1 MRSARH
7 DRTRRITAAAL
18 LATASWAALLAGMP
32 GAAAQDCSG
41 HAALPADLATPSM
54 LYETLRARTNA
65 QLLAIGFLRKPVE
78 RTCAWIYEVKV
89 LTASGSVVELDFDA
103 DGLNLV
109 DARGPDNDRD
119 TAVLVETFG
128 GTAVATDA
136 RRNGSGGRSGGTG
149 SSSDKGSRSGS
160 GGGDDG
166 GEGGNSGSGGGDSGS
181 DGGGSGSDGG
191 DSGGDGG
198 DSGSEGGEGGNS
210 GSGSS
215 GSGSDG
221 GGDSGSDGGEGGH
234 SGSGGGG
241 SGSGG
246 EGGDD

>member
-7 DRTRRITAAAL
+7 NRPRRITAAAL
-18 LATASWAALLAGMP
+18 LATASWAALLAGTP

-41 HAALPADLATPSM
+41 HAAPPADLATPSM

-78 RTCAWIYEVKV
+78 QTCAWIYEVKV

-103 DGLNLV
+103 DNLNLV

-119 TAVLVETFG
+119 TAVLVETLG
-128 GTAVATDA
+128 GTAVASDA
-136 RRNGSGGRSGGTG
+136 RRNGSGGRSGGTT
-149 SSSDKGSRSGS
+149 SSSGKGGS
-160 GGGDDG
+160 NGSDDG
-166 GEGGNSGSGGGDSGS
+166 GEGGGSGSDGGEGGNSGSGSGGGDSGS
-181 DGGGSGSDGG
+181 DGGEGGSSGSGGGGGSGSG
-191 DSGGDGG
+191 SG
-198 DSGSEGGEGGNS
+198 

-215 GSGSDG
+215 GSGSG
-221 GGDSGSDGGEGGH
+221 GGDDGGEGGH

-241 SGSGG
+241 GGDSGG
-246 EGGDD
+246 DGGDD